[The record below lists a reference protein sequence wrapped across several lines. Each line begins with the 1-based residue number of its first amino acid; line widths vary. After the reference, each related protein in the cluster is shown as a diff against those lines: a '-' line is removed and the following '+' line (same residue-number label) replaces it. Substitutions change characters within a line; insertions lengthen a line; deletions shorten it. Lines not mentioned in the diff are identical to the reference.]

1 MIEFSLLQPT
11 LAIEEEM
18 AMRRCLQE
26 RLTRVLGRFHHDP
39 VCSHQPFESS
49 WLSQPYLGL
58 GAAGANAGFAS
69 DSSTARKP
77 YGMGCIS
84 FFFSPA
90 VVNVSV
96 AIA

>member
-1 MIEFSLLQPT
+1 
-11 LAIEEEM
+11 M

-26 RLTRVLGRFHHDP
+26 RVTRVLGRFHHDP
-39 VCSHQPFESS
+39 VSSHQPFESS

-69 DSSTARKP
+69 DSSTDRKP

-84 FFFSPA
+84 FS
-90 VVNVSV
+90 SRRQ
-96 AIA
+96 